1 MSKQL
6 QAYKKGNIPNKNLY
20 YPLPKTLYESFINKK
35 WVKRKDIIQ
44 SRSAFIKTAHRAWK
58 ESNESERQKFLKA
71 TPPQLPTKSC
81 ISFYFK
87 KETTSSTSSATTT
100 ANAIHEKV
108 ETEKNLTLNEKAL
121 TPTVNTSLAIGNRE
135 EFLSAKEIEM
145 IRNIFISFDLPFES
159 FFMLDVRKDKNSV
172 QLLTAFCYK

>member
-71 TPPQLPTKSC
+71 TPPQLPTKSR
-81 ISFYFK
+81 SFYFK